1 MEILDVEKWDPQ
13 AQYKEIVDAV
23 RSAVKGGDVKVYRVE
38 SSGARVEYWVLGV
51 EDGKLLGVKALSV
64 ES

>member
-1 MEILDVEKWDPQ
+1 M
-13 AQYKEIVDAV
+13 
-23 RSAVKGGDVKVYRVE
+23 RTAVKGSDVKVYRIE

-51 EDGKLLGVKALSV
+51 EDGKLLGVKALSI